1 MAVFQFSETLRNNRL
16 NQVETTLGGAPKLRI
31 MSGAK
36 PAGCNDADNGTM
48 LCEITLP
55 SDWMTTASGG
65 VKIKNGVWTGTADA
79 LAGGGTTATHFRLK
93 NSAGTLVH
101 IQGDITTTGGGGAMT
116 INDTNVVAGQ
126 PVTVTSFTLTDGNS

>member
-1 MAVFQFSETLRNNRL
+1 
-16 NQVETTLGGAPKLRI
+16 